1 MSAKK
6 RRQRTARKLLLPAIA
21 ILMMTTMMFME
32 AHARSQ
38 QAVSSTLSAERAGTT
53 AAP

>member
-1 MSAKK
+1 MSSKK
-6 RRQRTARKLLLPAIA
+6 RRQRTARKLLLPAVAIA
-21 ILMMTTMMFME
+21 MMTTMMFME

-38 QAVSSTLSAERAGTT
+38 QSLSPTLSAQRAGTT